1 MVEIE
6 YFSPKI
12 RNKVNHLSDK
22 ELESRHIKN
31 SQNSIIEEQTFK
43 MSIRFELSQNKICGC
58 QISTWKNASYLQSLR
73 KYKLKLQWD
82 AATYL
87 LELLQLK
94 WTMPNVSEIMEQLPF
109 VQCSR
114 ECKMEPPLCETV
126 WQFLTELRIHVL
138 YLEIPLLGIYP
149 SEIKT

>member
-87 LELLQLK
+87 LIYFCGYFHYYCITEILQHSEKLK
-94 WTMPNVSEIMEQLPF
+94 ISQ
-109 VQCSR
+109 
-114 ECKMEPPLCETV
+114 
-126 WQFLTELRIHVL
+126 
-138 YLEIPLLGIYP
+138 
-149 SEIKT
+149 